1 MQRSVPMSSE
11 PFTDTNFLAR
21 LQQVSQSFVGR
32 NQWGLL
38 QFFMGA
44 LDVSMLGLAFLLA
57 YMARFEWASH
67 FFQMDG
73 MNDEAYYRQLAIVM
87 IPLWLGVLAL
97 QGGYQRRNIL
107 GGTREYELIFQTVVG
122 GMVLMVLY
130 NFLQPLFV
138 LSRGWLLLAA
148 VMGMGLVALGRFS
161 LRRLVYRLRLS
172 GYFVSPTVIVG
183 ANEEGRLL
191 ADQLRRW
198 RTSGLY
204 VVGFADKKFV
214 AGTRITQNTVSLG
227 TVEELDEVIRKYD
240 IQVVVLASSA
250 FSARDNM
257 VNIFRNY
264 MHSDKVEVRL
274 SSGLYEIF
282 TTGLTVMESGFVPL
296 VGVNKMRL
304 TGVDEVAKKVLDY
317 GITIPGFIAILPI
330 FLGLALA
337 VRLTSPG
344 PIFHRRRVM
353 GANGKEFDAFKFRSM
368 YVDGDARLSP
378 EEKAELN
385 RTHKLKKD
393 PRITPIGAFI
403 RRFSLDEL
411 PQLLNVLRGEMSL
424 VGPRMISPAEMPKYA
439 QWSQN
444 LLTVRPGLTGL
455 WQVSGRSDVSYEDRV
470 RLDMYY
476 IRNWTI
482 WLDLQILFQTPGVV
496 VRGRGAY

>member
-1 MQRSVPMSSE
+1 MQTSVPMSSE

-21 LQQVSQSFVGR
+21 LQQVLQSFKGR
-32 NQWGLL
+32 NQWHILR
-38 QFFMGA
+38 
-44 LDVSMLGLAFLLA
+44 VSMVLVDASLLGLAFFLA
-57 YMARFEWASH
+57 YMVRFEWASG
-67 FFQMDG
+67 FFQLDG
-73 MNDEAYYRQLAIVM
+73 MNDQAYYRTLALVM
-87 IPLWLGVLAL
+87 MPLWLGVLAW
-97 QGGYQRRNIL
+97 QGGYMRHNIL
-107 GGTREYELIFQTVVG
+107 GGTREYELIAQTTVAG
-122 GMVLMVLY
+122 LVLMVLY
-130 NFLQPLFV
+130 NFFRPDFV
-138 LSRGWLLLAA
+138 LSRGWLLLCGLL
-148 VMGMGLVALGRFS
+148 GMGLWALGRFT
-161 LRRLVYRLRLS
+161 LRRLVYRLRLA
-172 GYFVSPTVIVG
+172 GYFVSPALIVG

-204 VVGFADKKFV
+204 VVGFVDKKFP
-214 AGTRITQNTVSLG
+214 AGTRITKDAVSLG
-227 TVEELDEVIRKYD
+227 TVEELDEVITKYD
-240 IQVVVLASSA
+240 IQVVVMASSA

-264 MHSDKVEVRL
+264 MHSENVEVRL

-304 TGVDEVAKKVLDY
+304 TGIDEMTKKALDY
-317 GITIPGFIAILPI
+317 GITLPGFILASPI

-353 GANGKEFDAFKFRSM
+353 GANGREFDAFKFRSM
-368 YVDGDARLSP
+368 YVDGDARLT
-378 EEKAELN
+378 EADRAELS
-385 RTHKLKKD
+385 RTHKLKND

-444 LLTVRPGLTGL
+444 LLTVRPGITGL

-482 WLDLQILFQTPGVV
+482 WLDLQILFQTPNAV

>member
-1 MQRSVPMSSE
+1 MQRSIPMSSD

-21 LQQVSQSFVGR
+21 LQQVLQTFVGR
-32 NQWGLL
+32 NQWHILR
-38 QFFMGA
+38 
-44 LDVSMLGLAFLLA
+44 VSMVAVDAALLALAFLLA
-57 YMARFEWASH
+57 YRMRFEWGAH
-67 FFQMDG
+67 LFQMDG
-73 MNDEAYYRQLAIVM
+73 MNDLDYYRILAALMV
-87 IPLWLGVLAL
+87 PLWLGVLAL
-97 QGGYQRRNIL
+97 QGGYLRRNIL
-107 GGTREYELIFQTVVG
+107 GGTREYELIFQTTLLG
-122 GMVLMVLY
+122 LVLILLY
-130 NFLQPLFV
+130 NFLDLTFV
-138 LSRGWLLLAA
+138 LSRGWLFLAG
-148 VMGMGLVALGRFS
+148 VFGMGLWALGRFAI
-161 LRRLVYRLRLS
+161 RRLVYRLRLA
-172 GYFVSPTVIVG
+172 GYFVAPAIIVG

-204 VVGFADKKFV
+204 VVGFVDKRFP
-214 AGTRITQNTVSLG
+214 AGTHITQEAVSLG
-227 TVEELDEVIRKYD
+227 SVEELDEIIRKYD

-264 MHSDKVEVRL
+264 MHADNVEIRL

-304 TGVDEVAKKVLDY
+304 TGMDAILKRALDY
-317 GITIPGFIAILPI
+317 GITVPGFIAILPI

-353 GANGKEFDAFKFRSM
+353 GMNGKAFDAFKFRSM
-368 YVDGDARLSP
+368 YVDGDARLTSAD
-378 EEKAELN
+378 KAELL
-385 RTHKLKKD
+385 RTQKLKQD
-393 PRITPIGAFI
+393 PRLTPIGAFI